1 MLAVHRQRQ
10 TWSREVDC
18 FIALTECSKEK
29 FVAAGL
35 PAEKVFVKPNF
46 VNPDP
51 GQRDHKNGDYALFVG
66 RLSPEKRVSTMLA
79 AWDHLRDMD
88 IPLVILGGGSQL
100 EQLKKVSQNRAR
112 ISFRGQVPREEILEA
127 MRGARFLVFPSEWY
141 ENFPVTIA
149 ESFACGVPVICS
161 RMGAM
166 REIVEESRTGLHFT
180 AGDAADLAQ
189 KVAWAW
195 NHTKD
200 MERMGT
206 EARREYETKY
216 TAAKNYPMLME
227 IYQHAL
233 RKNRRPAEGSVVS
246 DTKRLFHTGARSES
260 PAVTHSNC
268 LMDNA
273 RGTP

>member
-1 MLAVHRQRQ
+1 
-10 TWSREVDC
+10 
-18 FIALTECSKEK
+18 
-29 FVAAGL
+29 
-35 PAEKVFVKPNF
+35 
-46 VNPDP
+46 
-51 GQRDHKNGDYALFVG
+51 
-66 RLSPEKRVSTMLA
+66 MLA

-216 TAAKNYPMLME
+216 TAAKKMCIRDSRWFHRPPSGE
-227 IYQHAL
+227 VVEG
-233 RKNRRPAEGSVVS
+233 RRP
-246 DTKRLFHTGARSES
+246 LGAWS
-260 PAVTHSNC
+260 
-268 LMDNA
+268 
-273 RGTP
+273 